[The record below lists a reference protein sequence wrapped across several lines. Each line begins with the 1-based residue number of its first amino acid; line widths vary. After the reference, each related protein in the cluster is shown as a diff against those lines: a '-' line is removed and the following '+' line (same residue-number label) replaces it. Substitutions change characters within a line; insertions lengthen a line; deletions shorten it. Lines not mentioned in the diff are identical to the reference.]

1 MKAVVAAFNQEKALV
16 GAFSVIVQLVVEP
29 MEHYTALLTTAVVP
43 LGLSKSCFQGSLV
56 DTLREVRPTRFIGV
70 PRVYEKIH
78 EKLLEIG
85 KQNNGLTR
93 LVSDWAKRQAFEHHS
108 RVMQGSNKISFQYYL
123 ARKLIFSKVR
133 ILFHLVEEQ

>member
-1 MKAVVAAFNQEKALV
+1 M
-16 GAFSVIVQLVVEP
+16 
-29 MEHYTALLTTAVVP
+29 
-43 LGLSKSCFQGSLV
+43 

-133 ILFHLVEEQ
+133 ILFQLAAEHWSVLLFLVIMISSGHSSCFMDQKAQP